1 MDSLSIIMI
10 EDDEELAALL
20 SDFLKQYNFNVTN
33 YADPFLG
40 ISALNVEKY
49 DLLILDLSLPGLDGL
64 DICKEVREKSDM
76 PIIISSARSDVEDK
90 IIGLGVGADDY
101 MPKPYEPKELYARI
115 MSVLR
120 RYKKGDRVVEK
131 ESAFALN
138 EDARTIS
145 FKGEVLKLTQAE
157 YEVLAT
163 LIERRGCVVSRRDLI
178 RLAPSLGEENES
190 RSLDVLI
197 SRIRSKINDN
207 SKNPQFL
214 HSIRGIGYRLNS

>member
-1 MDSLSIIMI
+1 
-10 EDDEELAALL
+10 L

-131 ESAFALN
+131 ESAFLLS

>member
-131 ESAFALN
+131 ESAFLLS